1 MKPTMQIENESRL
14 GEGRRLPAIDFNYQ
28 AISTGYSGGRCAR
41 LRGPSFR
48 NISRSYFDTEE
59 NNDFLLEAGVFAAIM
74 LTAALPLINGASAV
88 LNLIRSCAGI

>member
-1 MKPTMQIENESRL
+1 MKPTIQIENESRL
-14 GEGRRLPAIDFNYQ
+14 HKARRLPAIDFNFQ
-28 AISTGYSGGRCAR
+28 PISTGYSSGCCAS

-48 NISRSYFDTEE
+48 NISRAYFDTEA
-59 NNDFLLEAGVFAAIM
+59 NNYFLVEAAVFAAFM